1 MVRCIEYNEK
11 SASTGIK
18 LAYKLA
24 YMDAILKIP
33 YKDIDKMKLEQQM
46 KPCQLQVISDKSI

>member
-1 MVRCIEYNEK
+1 VVRCIEYNEK
-11 SASTGIK
+11 SASTGI
-18 LAYKLA
+18 KLA